1 MIRRPPRSTR
11 TDTLFPYT
19 TLFRS
24 IPSGAT
30 VIDARGKI
38 VTPGLVASGTAL
50 GLIEVRA
57 VGATDD
63 RATSATDV
71 SAAFDAGY
79 GLNPDS
85 LLIPVAR
92 LVGITRAI
100 ATPAYRD
107 KAGREHLFAGQAAAI
122 ALGGQPT
129 LMRRGVG
136 VGPQ

>member
-1 MIRRPPRSTR
+1 MDGSGDLARGTVIVRDGRIAAVGP
-11 TDTLFPYT
+11 DVA
-19 TLFRS
+19 

-71 SAAFDAGY
+71 RAEFDAGY
-79 GLNPDS
+79 GLTPDS
-85 LLIPVAR
+85 MLLPVAR
-92 LVGITRAI
+92 PVGLTRAI
-100 ATPAYRD
+100 LPPAHR
-107 KAGREHLFAGQAAAI
+107 A
-122 ALGGQPT
+122 
-129 LMRRGVG
+129 
-136 VGPQ
+136 